1 VELEEMLDMME
12 RLNLIQMACRGGVR
26 ASVAVV
32 GRGGAGGAVADEYP
46 TGNRTAQATSLYVG
60 VLEEEKQRETT
71 GSTSTD

>member
-1 VELEEMLDMME
+1 VVELDEMLDMME
-12 RLNLIQMACRGGVR
+12 RLNLIQTACRGGVR

-32 GRGGAGGAVADEYP
+32 GRGGAVADEYP